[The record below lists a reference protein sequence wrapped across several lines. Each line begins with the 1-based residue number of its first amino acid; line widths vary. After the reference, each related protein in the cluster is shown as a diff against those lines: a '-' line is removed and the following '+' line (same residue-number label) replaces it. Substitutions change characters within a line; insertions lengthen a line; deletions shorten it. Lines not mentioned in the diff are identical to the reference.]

1 MTTRPRPRPRA
12 PQKSKCD
19 PQHAVS
25 STNIDNSFFLKSR
38 SLTKEL
44 DRAEQESSDKE
55 FSTCTSGE
63 EDHRRPRRKRKAVS
77 FDWVTKEPAALKQT
91 EKVLRTPSPSIG
103 RVQEE
108 IVPTF
113 DNQIARNERNVS
125 VSPPPPE
132 LELEGMCVILIHLI
146 MQPNRTLCKRSSK

>member
-1 MTTRPRPRPRA
+1 MT
-12 PQKSKCD
+12 KD
-19 PQHAVS
+19 
-25 STNIDNSFFLKSR
+25 
-38 SLTKEL
+38 L
-44 DRAEQESSDKE
+44 DLAEQESSDNE
-55 FSTCTSGE
+55 FSTCNSVE
-63 EDHRRPRRKRKAVS
+63 EDHRRQRLKRKAVS

-113 DNQIARNERNVS
+113 DNQIAHNERNVS
-125 VSPPPPE
+125 ISPPPPE
-132 LELEGMCVILIHLI
+132 LELEGMCVVLIHLI

>member
-25 STNIDNSFFLKSR
+25 STNFDNSFFLKSG
-38 SLTKEL
+38 SLKKEL
-44 DRAEQESSDKE
+44 DRAEQESSDIE
-55 FSTCTSGE
+55 FPTCTSGE
-63 EDHRRPRRKRKAVS
+63 NDHRRSRRKRKAVS
-77 FDWVTKEPAALKQT
+77 FDWITKEPAVLKQT
-91 EKVLRTPSPSIG
+91 KNVLRTPSPSIG
-103 RVQEE
+103 QVQEE

-113 DNQIARNERNVS
+113 DNQIAHNERNVS

-132 LELEGMCVILIHLI
+132 LELEGMCVVLTHLI